1 MTVGLLLIGGV
12 PCTVLATNS
21 MSFLGLDPVFAC
33 ALCVTRAFRA
43 FSRGVR
49 SARKRACYLNRNR
62 SECSNRTMS

>member
-1 MTVGLLLIGGV
+1 MTAGLLLMGGV

-21 MSFLGLDPVFAC
+21 MSFLGLDPIFRGHARVAR
-33 ALCVTRAFRA
+33 ALRA
-43 FSRGVR
+43 R